1 MRSMIIYLL
10 LSVVVALC
18 GALAIVATG
27 EDHPIGLAVATGI
40 LSAGLAST
48 AFSVITFLQAKDE
61 EGTVGRLDALA
72 SQLQQGLSSLRQAE
86 VLADVSNARR
96 IFDRHPDEEVRET
109 IDRTAGQLRVDVM
122 GLTLKPFC
130 SQQVP
135 LLKQRG
141 NAHLRVLIQD
151 PTNEIFHRICRQE
164 SRDVLSSLE
173 DAVSVTASMLES
185 ADQAPTDLKLEIRWF
200 VHYPSLTMTRVNELW
215 FVRAR
220 FLREADKPRTFFECY
235 TAEEGTAFDTYQAYF
250 EVAWAESAAPDL
262 ARAQAALQS
271 MRDRWN
277 AQQGS
282 TNGD

>member
-72 SQLQQGLSSLRQAE
+72 SQLQQGLSSLRQAQ

-173 DAVSVTASMLES
+173 DAVSHGLHAGVSRSGANRPEVGDSLVRPLPI
-185 ADQAPTDLKLEIRWF
+185 ADYDPRQRAL
-200 VHYPSLTMTRVNELW
+200 
-215 FVRAR
+215 VRAGT
-220 FLREADKPRTFFECY
+220 LPPR
-235 TAEEGTAFDTYQAYF
+235 G
-250 EVAWAESAAPDL
+250 
-262 ARAQAALQS
+262 RQAAHLF
-271 MRDRWN
+271 RVLHR
-277 AQQGS
+277 
-282 TNGD
+282 